1 MTGEVRPDEHETG
14 FPDARRL
21 KSPPLV
27 PKLGRPKRQI
37 LASRLED
44 GNLPSK
50 CLARG
55 ISAETM
61 TDVLSADA
69 IEALLREEI
78 VARVAY
84 VDQRGRPCIVPITYA
99 YDGKALYGYSMLGS
113 KIEGMSSRSDVCI
126 EIDRIRNSAD
136 WWSIV
141 VRGTFEQ
148 LSGNAAV
155 EAVERIS
162 DRLRTVARVDG
173 APNAAA
179 QTYVARE
186 GGPGIAYRIRVT
198 ERHGRS
204 SAASR

>member
-1 MTGEVRPDEHETG
+1 MLTCWVSVSKKVLP
-14 FPDARRL
+14 ARRL

-27 PKLGRPKRQI
+27 TKLGRPKRQI

-44 GNLPSK
+44 GNPPSK
-50 CLARG
+50 CSAIWG

-61 TDVLSADA
+61 IDVLSADA

-113 KIEGMSSRSDVCI
+113 KIEGMSSRSNVCI

-162 DRLRTVARVDG
+162 DRLRTVACVDG
-173 APNAAA
+173 APDAAA

-198 ERHGRS
+198 ERHGRY